1 MKKPISK
8 AHIRTEIS
16 RQVSDYLQQGGAVN
30 VVPTG
35 ISGRENLEKSRRHIF
50 DKPKEARTPI
60 PEVMRAI
67 DARKKPQKSN
77 SAKTKAK
84 IKRPRKE
91 TIYDD
96 FGEPLR
102 EIWVDS

>member
-1 MKKPISK
+1 LKKPISK

-35 ISGRENLEKSRRHIF
+35 ISGRENPEKSSRHIF

-67 DARKKPQKSN
+67 DARKNPRKST